1 MVNCNGSSEMS
12 MYDQNFPSV
21 QPDSQTVKSAITSLL
36 FAYEIKRGYE
46 PCNIYYIPLLQQGT
60 LLNLL

>member
-1 MVNCNGSSEMS
+1 MS